1 VAELNELGTVVRCPC
16 GDWMD
21 VPLTVGKTVRRE
33 DGSMVLPIS
42 FDQDQFKQ
50 NMSDHLLA
58 DPTNPRHADLVVQV
72 DD

>member
-1 VAELNELGTVVRCPC
+1 
-16 GDWMD
+16 MD